1 MAPASGSPR
10 SSPAPCSTSSPMSRP
25 GGRSRVARSAEVAIY
40 VLRTW
45 KIKPGTWREFQ
56 ELSNNDIW
64 PAMEAAGAKI
74 IGLWQTIIGEGNE
87 VVLLTRYDDLA
98 MWERTRTWAAAPPAG
113 VDADL

>member
-1 MAPASGSPR
+1 MA
-10 SSPAPCSTSSPMSRP
+10 
-25 GGRSRVARSAEVAIY
+25 VY

-56 ELSNNDIW
+56 DLSSNDIW

-98 MWERTRTWAAAPPAG
+98 MWERTRTWTRPAPDG
-113 VDADL
+113 VDPQVWQRAAQAVAERQQLTESTHARVLAPSEYRAP